1 MKSGA
6 RTGAGK
12 PPHEPTKVTRDLV
25 KLHAMVGTPQELI
38 AKILDIDSK
47 TLRKWYR
54 RELDIATAQANAQIG
69 GALYN
74 KAMKGDTAAAI
85 FWLKTRAGFREKQDI
100 DHTSSDGSMTPKAG
114 NVIISEEVAA
124 ALAAKLVD

>member
-1 MKSGA
+1 MMRS
-6 RTGAGK
+6 AGK

-54 RELDIATAQANAQIG
+54 RELDIATAQANAQVG

-74 KAMKGDTAAAI
+74 KAMKGDTQAAI

-114 NVIISEEVAA
+114 NVIISEEIAA